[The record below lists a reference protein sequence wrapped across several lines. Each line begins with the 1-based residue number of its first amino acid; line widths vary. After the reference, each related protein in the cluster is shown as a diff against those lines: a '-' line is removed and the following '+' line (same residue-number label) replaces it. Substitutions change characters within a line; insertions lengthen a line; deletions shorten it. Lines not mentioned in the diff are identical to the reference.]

1 VRRRE
6 RERDV
11 NLRDPP
17 PATEEKRNKSK
28 IGKEK
33 KKKKM
38 LEKAHAGPLAAGCL

>member
-1 VRRRE
+1 M
-6 RERDV
+6 

-28 IGKEK
+28 IGKEEE
-33 KKKKM
+33 KM